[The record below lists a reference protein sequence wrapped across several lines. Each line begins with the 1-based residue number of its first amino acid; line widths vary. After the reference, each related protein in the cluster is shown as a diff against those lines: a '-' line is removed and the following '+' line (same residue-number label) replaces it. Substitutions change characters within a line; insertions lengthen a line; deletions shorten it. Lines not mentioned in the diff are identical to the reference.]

1 MLAKDNRINKPADF
15 RRVMNKGVRTTAT
28 HVIVNIRATKGGAPT
43 RVGFVVSKAV
53 GNAVAR
59 NVVKRRLREA
69 GAEFV
74 KTYPTGFEVV
84 ARPRENAEGATFA
97 ELRGEF
103 FGAVNRVARKG

>member
-1 MLAKDNRINKPADF
+1 MLAKENRINTATDF
-15 RRVMNKGVRTTAT
+15 RRVMNKGVRTTSAY
-28 HVIVNIRATKGGAPT
+28 VIINVRATKDDSPT

-69 GAEFV
+69 AAEFV
-74 KTYPTGFEVV
+74 AKHPTGFEVV
-84 ARPRENAEGATFA
+84 ARPREGADAATFN

-103 FGAVNRVARKG
+103 FKGTNRVAKR